1 MVLLEKFI
9 YYRSLL
15 VGVLAT
21 LVDSTVFI
29 ILSKLK
35 FRDTISFVVAFIL
48 GVLIQFFG
56 QKYWTF
62 KNKTKTNNELIKQII
77 IFFVFEIIV
86 FSFVLLIFNKIYI
99 AIENYVKNLNVSDAN
114 DPIKKIFV
122 QKQNSTLV
130 LTSFGK
136 LFLKMVIVFFIFN
149 LITFPVWK
157 YILFTD

>member
-1 MVLLEKFI
+1 MGLLEKFI

-15 VGVLAT
+15 VGILAT
-21 LVDSTVFI
+21 VVDSTVFI

-35 FRDTISFVVAFIL
+35 FNDTISFIVAFIL

-62 KNKTKTNNELIKQII
+62 KNKTKTNNELIKQIV
-77 IFFVFEIIV
+77 IFFIFEIIV

-99 AIENYVKNLNVSDAN
+99 SIENDVKNLNVEDAN

-136 LFLKMVIVFFIFN
+136 LFIKTVIVFFIFN
-149 LITFPVWK
+149 LITYPVWK

>member
-62 KNKTKTNNELIKQII
+62 KNKTNTNYQLIKQII
-77 IFFVFEIIV
+77 LFFVFEQ
-86 FSFVLLIFNKIYI
+86 IF
-99 AIENYVKNLNVSDAN
+99 
-114 DPIKKIFV
+114 F
-122 QKQNSTLV
+122 
-130 LTSFGK
+130 
-136 LFLKMVIVFFIFN
+136 
-149 LITFPVWK
+149 
-157 YILFTD
+157 